1 MKLVRLALVL
11 IAALVATACVRSVD
25 APDAPEAHSDHVKT
39 LYYCPMHPGYTSD
52 KPGDCPICSMKL
64 VLRPEA
70 GNAPA
75 QGVDFSPQRQQ
86 LLGTK
91 WAVVERRS
99 ASTTRRLPGR
109 IAIDERRI
117 AHVHARVNGFIEHV
131 SVDYVGASV
140 VRGQALLEMSSPE
153 VLATEREYLAA
164 LASARSLNDSDY
176 AFARADA
183 TALAEAALQRLRL
196 WEVPDDELAR
206 LERSGHA
213 ARTTTLRSPTTGV
226 VTMREAFQH
235 ARAVTPDLELF
246 TIVDLSHVWIL
257 VAVPEADIARVH
269 VGDAAEMRLP
279 GDDGPPLVATVTFL
293 APLVDP
299 ATRSIDARLELD
311 NPDGR
316 LRPDGFVDVFLKD
329 DAGDVL
335 VVPEQAVVDAGSTQ
349 HVFVD
354 DGNGRLIPQQVV
366 AGRLVEGGR
375 VILSGL
381 SEGER
386 VAASATF
393 LIDSESRLSGALE
406 AFGARTATGAT
417 TPTQSAAP
425 APTMPPMPGMDHGSG
440 TP

>member
-1 MKLVRLALVL
+1 MKLIRLALVL
-11 IAALVATACVRSVD
+11 IAAIAATACAPKAD
-25 APDAPEAHSDHVKT
+25 APDAHSTHVKT
-39 LYYCPMHPGYTSD
+39 IYYCPMHPGYTSD
-52 KPGDCPICSMKL
+52 KPGDCPICGMKL

-117 AHVHARVNGFIEHV
+117 GHVHARVNGFIEKVHV
-131 SVDYVGASV
+131 NYIGARV

-164 LASARSLNDSDY
+164 RASARSLNDSDY
-176 AFARADA
+176 AFARNDA
-183 TALAEAALQRLRL
+183 NALAEAALERLRL
-196 WEVPDDELAR
+196 WEVPDEELAR
-206 LERSGHA
+206 LERSGKA
-213 ARTTTLRSPTTGV
+213 ARTFTLRSKASGV

-257 VAVPEADIARVH
+257 ASIPEADIARVH
-269 VGDAAEMRLP
+269 IGDVAELRLP

-293 APLVDP
+293 APMVDP
-299 ATRSIDARLELD
+299 ATRTIDARLELD

-316 LRPDGFVDVFLKD
+316 LRPEGFVDVFLKD

-354 DGNGRLIPQQVV
+354 DGNGRLTPRQVV
-366 AGRLVEGGR
+366 AGRRVEGGR

-406 AFGARTATGAT
+406 AFG
-417 TPTQSAAP
+417 
-425 APTMPPMPGMDHGSG
+425 SG